1 MIQGLPAP
9 RSLACAAQNQIQACK
24 PLARPKT
31 AQDLRVRL
39 RVRLRVPGVCT
50 RSTGRSFGLPL
61 FFVTGLLSSNLSLES
76 FFSKFTPTN

>member
-31 AQDLRVRL
+31 AQDL

>member
-24 PLARPKT
+24 PFARPKT
-31 AQDLRVRL
+31 AQDL

-50 RSTGRSFGLPL
+50 RSTGRSSGLPL